1 MNNCNDFPTPII
13 VESPLETEENGP
25 EVKRYCL
32 NSYASIIGMNVYMA
46 SNTRP
51 DISFAVHQCERFT
64 RNTKASHELTL
75 KRIFFYLQGIKDCS
89 LVFNQIKKSVVCCC
103 VDDDL

>member
-1 MNNCNDFPTPII
+1 MDNCNDFPTPII

-51 DISFAVHQCERFT
+51 DISFDVHQCDRIT
-64 RNTKASHELTL
+64 RSTRVPHETDV
-75 KRIFFYLQGIKDCS
+75 KRVRWYLQ
-89 LVFNQIKKSVVCCC
+89 VT
-103 VDDDL
+103 